1 MGNLKTVNATVDEV
15 FDLSRAGTP
24 SSQDESAR
32 EDAAPSVQP
41 NFTSLLPQLTLEEKV
56 GLLSGTDFVHSSGVS
71 RLNIPPLKLVDSVN
85 GVKGSELHHGV
96 PTAIFPSST
105 LYGATWNNTLME
117 ELGRAL
123 AYQAKLK
130 SAQVILG
137 PTINIHRDPRGG
149 RNFECFSE
157 DPLLSGQLA
166 AGVVRGIQSQGVAAC
181 PKHFACNESEFKRRE
196 YSVAQSH
203 NSRAVREIYLAA
215 FQEMLRRSEPHG
227 LMVSYNKLNGTHT
240 TEHPFLKEILRDE
253 WAYNGCLVSDWFAT
267 KSCAASIN
275 AGLDLEMPG
284 PSVLRGPK
292 LVAAVRDGVVDEKA
306 VDECV
311 SRVLALVEKTRES
324 HSLEPERSEIIPETN
339 ALALKIASE
348 GIVLLKNE
356 QGVLPLDMR
365 RAPKIAV
372 IGVPASEPV
381 VSGGGSASAPPQYL
395 QKPLDYLRDAH
406 PFPSLVKYIRG
417 VNTNRII
424 PIVPLDCTTS
434 RNGSPGFDVAYYN
447 EDSDIPVYTEHQKTP
462 VVAMVRN
469 LKPGLTEPGFSC
481 EISTTITPK
490 TTGPHTLAARV
501 TGSFSLFVES
511 KAVLSVPKQHEVTM
525 EDFLFEPARLEHRTS
540 VFMEA
545 GKPYL
550 VRLLSRARIPREN
563 DYEPTPHGATLC
575 YEEFSDERAA
585 IAEAVQAAFSADVS
599 IIFAGRNQQYESEGF
614 DLESMSISEP
624 QVRLIR
630 AVTAVSKKTVLVL
643 NCGNPI
649 DVSPFVNE
657 VDAILNAHFPG
668 QEGGQA
674 IANILTGKTTPSGR
688 LATTWPK
695 KFDEEHVPT
704 YHNFPA
710 RLTERGYEIKYEEG
724 LQIGYR
730 HPQSQRT
737 AQWQFGHGLSYTT
750 FEYSGLTVS
759 GQKMTEEAGDSDLKI
774 SVRVKNTGIY
784 PGHEVVQLYISPPD
798 STKVWRP
805 ARELKGY
812 AKVWILPGESET
824 VAISL
829 NKKHACSYWDE
840 DAKQWRL
847 EPGTYRLL
855 VGPFSTPFEIEHS
868 LVWSGR

>member
-1 MGNLKTVNATVDEV
+1 
-15 FDLSRAGTP
+15 
-24 SSQDESAR
+24 
-32 EDAAPSVQP
+32 
-41 NFTSLLPQLTLEEKV
+41 
-56 GLLSGTDFVHSSGVS
+56 
-71 RLNIPPLKLVDSVN
+71 
-85 GVKGSELHHGV
+85 
-96 PTAIFPSST
+96 
-105 LYGATWNNTLME
+105 
-117 ELGRAL
+117 
-123 AYQAKLK
+123 
-130 SAQVILG
+130 
-137 PTINIHRDPRGG
+137 
-149 RNFECFSE
+149 
-157 DPLLSGQLA
+157 
-166 AGVVRGIQSQGVAAC
+166 
-181 PKHFACNESEFKRRE
+181 
-196 YSVAQSH
+196 
-203 NSRAVREIYLAA
+203 
-215 FQEMLRRSEPHG
+215 
-227 LMVSYNKLNGTHT
+227 
-240 TEHPFLKEILRDE
+240 
-253 WAYNGCLVSDWFAT
+253 
-267 KSCAASIN
+267 
-275 AGLDLEMPG
+275 
-284 PSVLRGPK
+284 
-292 LVAAVRDGVVDEKA
+292 
-306 VDECV
+306 
-311 SRVLALVEKTRES
+311 
-324 HSLEPERSEIIPETN
+324 
-339 ALALKIASE
+339 
-348 GIVLLKNE
+348 
-356 QGVLPLDMR
+356 
-365 RAPKIAV
+365 
-372 IGVPASEPV
+372 
-381 VSGGGSASAPPQYL
+381 
-395 QKPLDYLRDAH
+395 
-406 PFPSLVKYIRG
+406 
-417 VNTNRII
+417 
-424 PIVPLDCTTS
+424 
-434 RNGSPGFDVAYYN
+434 
-447 EDSDIPVYTEHQKTP
+447 VYTEHQKTP

-469 LKPGLTEPGFSC
+469 LKPGLMEPGFSY

-511 KAVLSVPKQHEVTM
+511 KTVLSVPDQPEVTM
-525 EDFLFEPARLEHRTS
+525 EDFLFEPARLEHRIS

-550 VRLLSRARIPREN
+550 VRLLSQARIPREN

-575 YEEFSDERAA
+575 YEEFSDERAL
-585 IAEAVQAAFSADVS
+585 IAEAVQAASSADVS

-614 DLESMSISEP
+614 DLDSMNISEP

-630 AVTAVSKKTVLVL
+630 AVTAVSKKTALVL

-674 IANILTGKTTPSGR
+674 IANILTGKTNPSGR

-759 GQKMTEEAGDSDLKI
+759 GQEITQEARDSDLKI

-798 STKVWRP
+798 STVWRP

-824 VAISL
+824 VTISL
-829 NKKHACSYWDE
+829 NKKHAFSYWDE

-847 EPGTYRLL
+847 EPGTYHLL

-868 LVWSGR
+868 LMWAGR